1 MPKRK
6 PDEVIVHRI
15 ELQETERHALEM
27 AAASYSFRNIANP
40 IIALIN
46 DNTSL
51 MLILTIVAG
60 YLGFKWIPPKVE
72 EGIDI
77 ITDFK
82 DQLDSAVAQG
92 TVVRESWNVY
102 REGSIEPAWDAAR
115 RGPLWGTIDLIE
127 NVLNINLPDFGGGYE
142 PGAGSTPGPD
152 YTTTESYDAWVQ
164 AIIDAQNSSTTP

>member
-15 ELQETERHALEM
+15 ELQQTEREALEM

-40 IIALIN
+40 IINLIN

-51 MLILTIVAG
+51 MLILTLIAG
-60 YLGFKWIPPKVE
+60 YLGFKWIPPKIE
-72 EGIDI
+72 EGIDL

-82 DQLDSAVAQG
+82 DQLDDAVEQG
-92 TVVRESWNVY
+92 TVARESWNVY
-102 REGSIEPAWDAAR
+102 RQGSIDPVVGAVR

-142 PGAGSTPGPD
+142 PGPGSTTGPD

-164 AIIDAQNSSTTP
+164 AIIDAQS